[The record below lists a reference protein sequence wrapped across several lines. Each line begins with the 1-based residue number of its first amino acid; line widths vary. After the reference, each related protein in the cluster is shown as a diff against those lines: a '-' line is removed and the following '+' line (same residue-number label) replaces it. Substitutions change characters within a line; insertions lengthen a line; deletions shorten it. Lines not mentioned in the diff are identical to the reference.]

1 MWSATNKPLC
11 QGFTLLEIVISLVI
25 AGFMA
30 ASIGSGLVYSVQLYR
45 TAQQTDT
52 AMPQIDA
59 AVNIIRRVVQQE
71 SSFQDITTKRF
82 SCKDGQLFL
91 DSYLLLNNVEKFDV
105 TEPAAFEA
113 LSAGIKVRHVLLR
126 FNFDGNLRTIEFD
139 VCPQ

>member
-1 MWSATNKPLC
+1 
-11 QGFTLLEIVISLVI
+11 
-25 AGFMA
+25 MA

-71 SSFQDITTKRF
+71 SSLQNITTKRF

-91 DSYLLLNNVEKFDV
+91 DSYLLLSNVEKFDV

-113 LSAGIKVRHVLLR
+113 LSADIKVRHILLR
-126 FNFDGNLRTIEFD
+126 FNFDGDPRTIEFD